1 MSDETGP
8 DEAGPDET
16 GAYEPGRVPYAAEL
30 ADRAAIAEII
40 ALHCRGVDRADE
52 ETLKSCYWP
61 DATTAYG
68 EDDVP
73 AHIFCAQLV
82 PAIKAFRQTHHM
94 VTNSICTFDR
104 TQARVESYLVAFHY
118 LASEDGEDSE
128 MTYLG
133 RYLDR
138 FEKRGDVWK
147 IKHREPVMSWSQ
159 NAATTHDSNHPAL
172 SALRRATRYPDDI
185 VYK

>member
-1 MSDETGP
+1 MADDIRT
-8 DEAGPDET
+8 AVH
-16 GAYEPGRVPYAAEL
+16 EPGRVPDPAEL

-52 ETLKSCYWP
+52 ATLKSCYWP
-61 DATTAYG
+61 DATTAYST
-68 EDDVP
+68 EAVP
-73 AHIFCAQLV
+73 AHSFCADLV

-94 VTNSICTFDR
+94 VTNILYAFDGP
-104 TQARVESYLVAFHY
+104 QARVETCLVAFHY
-118 LASEDGEDSE
+118 LAGPDGQDSE

-159 NAATTHDSNHPAL
+159 NAATTHDADHPAL
-172 SALRRATRYPDDI
+172 SALRQAARFPDDI
-185 VYK
+185 VYT